1 MTPGRTSTVSSG
13 TSLLFA
19 LSGYFSLGTITPQR
33 RHLRT
38 FGCSSDQTRGS
49 SRSSAPQA
57 GQRQK
62 RRPDWTGT
70 RSATC
75 RGSRRK
81 SARPLGLA
89 QNWVRQAAGISALPR
104 SPSFPAGTEAVRP
117 GRAVAMVT
125 QHMTARVKTTL
136 RQPAAM
142 TGQRLPRRSSPGAP
156 ATRGLT
162 PTWVPS
168 HAMACMS
175 LARTWFDNRPVQLPS
190 EHARFGNRAAR
201 SKLGLAVAT
210 RVRRRGQLGIPAAGF
225 QHEQGNRTDGL
236 ALGQP
241 QSISAVA
248 SPLELELAMRFARQ
262 PIVLQLP
269 ARPIA
274 PDRTDLEQRRLV
286 AARVRAL
293 GTIAKH
299 PLFDHVS
306 PPDSS
311 RIPDES
317 IGSRTSSRIR
327 KRRRDPGTFS
337 SHDLVSRS

>member
-13 TSLLFA
+13 TSLPFA
-19 LSGYFSLGTITPQR
+19 LAGYFSLGTITPQR

-75 RGSRRK
+75 LGSRRR
-81 SARPLGLA
+81 SARPPGLA
-89 QNWVRQAAGISALPR
+89 QNWARQAVGISALPR
-104 SPSFPAGTEAVRP
+104 SSSFPAGTGAVRP
-117 GRAVAMVT
+117 GGAVAIVA
-125 QHMTARVKTTL
+125 QQMTARVRTTL

-142 TGQRLPRRSSPGAP
+142 AGERLPRRSSPGTP

-162 PTWVPS
+162 ATWVPS
-168 HAMACMS
+168 HGVACMS
-175 LARTWFDNRPVQLPS
+175 LARTWFDNRPVELAS
-190 EHARFGNRAAR
+190 ENARSMNRAAR
-201 SKLGLAVAT
+201 SEFGLAAAT
-210 RVRRRGQLGIPAAGF
+210 GVRRRGEFGIPAAGF
-225 QHEQGNRTDGL
+225 QHEQGNRTDGF

-241 QSISAVA
+241 QPISVVA
-248 SPLELELAMRFARQ
+248 SPRELRLSVRFARQ

-274 PDRTDLEQRRLV
+274 PDRADFEQRRLV
-286 AARVRAL
+286 ATRMRAP

-299 PLFDHVS
+299 PFFGHVS
-306 PPDSS
+306 PPLL
-311 RIPDES
+311 IPHV
-317 IGSRTSSRIR
+317 SRTS
-327 KRRRDPGTFS
+327 PEETGP
-337 SHDLVSRS
+337 HP